1 MQRMLRLM
9 GSLGRWDIA
18 RKEFAILGAVA
29 GVVHDAV
36 EQLTPESIDAR
47 LAERVKADVA
57 RQKANRKWLDETIGE
72 GGADRAKAML
82 PSIWHADFDVE
93 GACTRAALQPCTRR
107 VLPGRGSARA
117 ARLAVRWQAG
127 APSRACGPCSPT
139 RN

>member
-1 MQRMLRLM
+1 MAETKDDGLATQSLTVPSGPHRLPTELDLRV
-9 GSLGRWDIA
+9 SLPTVVITATPGEA
-18 RKEFAILGAVA
+18 AEF
-29 GVVHDAV
+29 
-36 EQLTPESIDAR
+36 EQG
-47 LAERVKADVA
+47 
-57 RQKANRKWLDETIGE
+57 ETIGE

-82 PSIWHADFDVE
+82 PSIWHADFDAK

-127 APSRACGPCSPT
+127 APSRACGVCSPT